1 MNDKKLEKLTKKNG
15 VILCLSEAEKTRLQN
30 QGYTVQEI
38 QTPCGANGLQ
48 AVSSPK
54 RNTQ

>member
-1 MNDKKLEKLTKKNG
+1 MTDKELKRLTERHG
-15 VILCLSEAEKTRLQN
+15 AIVQLTEAEKTRFQ
-30 QGYTVQEI
+30 QKGYTVQEI

-48 AVSSPK
+48 AVSRPK